1 MSTLFD
7 LAKGEQLLAT
17 YGTKGNHQLLLSYG
31 FCIPDNVE
39 PDGSSNDV
47 YEMELYGQ
55 TVELRAGKKAYTY
68 GPLCRA
74 IEIVRSVMREEG
86 EAGEKGEEGVKGVKG
101 EEATTEKKGKKS
113 LLEKGEDTF
122 DDDGSVESIEQELPA
137 DAALAYQQQKEC
149 VDDGMEEEE
158 RAFME
163 MMEGGEMM
171 EGMMEDGMMDGM
183 MGGMYE
189 SEGENEELSMKNKKV
204 EIQKDMLA
212 LVKLKEL
219 MEDRMSQY
227 QNDGEEEVE
236 RKEKKM
242 EKKKIINLEKKKYAA
257 IIVSTEVRTLEL
269 FVRAIMLILDTLHAR
284 KMSDDAVNTTTESTP
299 ASTITDSAAGDDAVI
314 EEQARS
320 LSSVFCAIRHPE

>member
-7 LAKGEQLLAT
+7 LAEGEQLLAT

-86 EAGEKGEEGVKGVKG
+86 EEGEKREEGEEGEEREKG
-101 EEATTEKKGKKS
+101 EEATAES
-113 LLEKGEDTF
+113 
-122 DDDGSVESIEQELPA
+122 SIEQEQPA

-171 EGMMEDGMMDGM
+171 EGMMGGMMEDGMMEDGMMEGGM

-189 SEGENEELSMKNKKV
+189 SEGENEELSMKNKKE

-227 QNDGEEEVE
+227 QNNGEEEEVE
-236 RKEKKM
+236 RKEKRM
-242 EKKKIINLEKKKYAA
+242 EKKKKINSEKKKYAA
-257 IIVSTEVRTLEL
+257 IIVSTEVRTLQL
-269 FVRAIMLILDTLHAR
+269 FVRAIVLILDTLHRR
-284 KMSDDAVNTTTESTP
+284 KVRNDAVNMTTKSTT
-299 ASTITDSAAGDDAVI
+299 ASTITDSVAGDDAVI
-314 EEQARS
+314 EEQATS
-320 LSSVFCAIRHPE
+320 LSSVFCTIRHPE

>member
-7 LAKGEQLLAT
+7 LAEGEQLLAT

-86 EAGEKGEEGVKGVKG
+86 EKREEGEEGEEREKG
-101 EEATTEKKGKKS
+101 EEATAES
-113 LLEKGEDTF
+113 
-122 DDDGSVESIEQELPA
+122 SIEQEQPA

-171 EGMMEDGMMDGM
+171 EGMMGGMMEDGMMEDGMMEGGMMEGGM

-189 SEGENEELSMKNKKV
+189 SEGENEELSMKNKKE

-227 QNDGEEEVE
+227 QNNGEEEEVE
-236 RKEKKM
+236 RKEKRM
-242 EKKKIINLEKKKYAA
+242 EKKKKINSEKKKYAA
-257 IIVSTEVRTLEL
+257 IIVSTEVRTLQL
-269 FVRAIMLILDTLHAR
+269 FVRAIVLILDTLHRR
-284 KMSDDAVNTTTESTP
+284 KVRNDDANTTTKSTT
-299 ASTITDSAAGDDAVI
+299 ASTVTDSVAGDDAVI
-314 EEQARS
+314 EEQATS